1 MLHGAAAGL
10 VARAQQYN
18 LNAADAWDWFID
30 DQGRACVFNALDLH
44 FSKGVRT
51 IARPRL
57 VDSSSP
63 ECHDIIGSGA
73 SLAATSTPHG
83 ANTGPSLPQGV
94 AGPERLIVDAIPVRG
109 RQNIPCSAAEC
120 GF

>member
-1 MLHGAAAGL
+1 MLHGDAAGL

-18 LNAADAWDWFID
+18 LNAADAWDWFVD
-30 DQGRACVFNALDLH
+30 EQGRACVFNALDLH

-51 IARPRL
+51 IIRPRL
-57 VDSSSP
+57 VDSSSS
-63 ECHDIIGSGA
+63 ECHEIIGSA
-73 SLAATSTPHG
+73 SVGTDASTK
-83 ANTGPSLPQGV
+83 AKTVSALPQGV
-94 AGPERLIVDAIPVRG
+94 AGPDRLIVEAIPVPG